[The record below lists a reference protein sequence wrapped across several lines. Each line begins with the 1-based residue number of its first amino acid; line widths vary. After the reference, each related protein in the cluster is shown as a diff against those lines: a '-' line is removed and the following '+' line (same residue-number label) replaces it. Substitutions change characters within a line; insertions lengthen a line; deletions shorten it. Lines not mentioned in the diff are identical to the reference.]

1 MLEKLIIAGSIAL
14 VMSIYPAYRIY
25 QGAKIPMYQTR
36 ISNLEHKLEIVK
48 VTEEDPASRYVKI
61 SKIEGKIFKLR
72 GKIKARQKIKA
83 MEAKWNYQEEMLKLK
98 RSQVAIDSTIK
109 LDPK

>member
-14 VMSIYPAYRIY
+14 VMSVYPAYKVY

-48 VTEEDPASRYVKI
+48 LTEEDPATRYVKI

-72 GKIKARQKIKA
+72 GKIKSRQKIKA
-83 MEAKWNYQEEMLKLK
+83 LEAKWDYQEEMLQLK

-109 LDPK
+109 IDPK

>member
-48 VTEEDPASRYVKI
+48 LTEEDPASRYVKI

-83 MEAKWNYQEEMLKLK
+83 LEAKWSYEEEMLQLK

>member
-14 VMSIYPAYRIY
+14 ALSIYPAIKVY
-25 QGAKIPMYQTR
+25 QGARIPMYQTR
-36 ISNLEHKLEIVK
+36 ITNLEHKLEIVK
-48 VTEEDPASRYVKI
+48 LTEEDPADRYVKI

-72 GKIKARQKIKA
+72 AKIKARQKIKA
-83 MEAKWNYQEEMLKLK
+83 LEAKWDYQEELLQLK

-109 LDPK
+109 IDPK

>member
-1 MLEKLIIAGSIAL
+1 MLEKLIIAGSIAI

-36 ISNLEHKLEIVK
+36 ISNLEHKLEIIK
-48 VTEEDPASRYVKI
+48 VTESDPAARYVKI
-61 SKIEGKIFKLR
+61 SKVEGKIFKLR
-72 GKIKARQKIKA
+72 GKIKERQKIKA
-83 MEAKWNYQEEMLKLK
+83 MEAKWDYQEEMLKLK
-98 RSQVAIDSTIK
+98 RSQVVVDSTIK

>member
-14 VMSIYPAYRIY
+14 VMSVYPAIKIY

-36 ISNLEHKLEIVK
+36 ISKLEHDLEIVK
-48 VTEEDPASRYVKI
+48 LIEQDPATRYVKI

-72 GKIKARQKIKA
+72 GKIKNRQKIKA
-83 MEAKWNYQEEMLKLK
+83 LEAKWDYQEEMLKLK
-98 RSQVAIDSTIK
+98 RSQVSIDSTLKI
-109 LDPK
+109 DPK

>member
-14 VMSIYPAYRIY
+14 VTSIYPAYRIY

-36 ISNLEHKLEIVK
+36 ISNLEHDLEIVK
-48 VTEEDPASRYVKI
+48 FTEQDPAKRYVKI

-72 GKIKARQKIKA
+72 GKIKNRQKIKA
-83 MEAKWNYQEEMLKLK
+83 MEAKWEYQEEMLKLK
-98 RSQVAIDSTIK
+98 RSQVSIDSTLK
-109 LDPK
+109 LEPK

>member
-1 MLEKLIIAGSIAL
+1 MLEKLIIAGSIAI
-14 VMSIYPAYRIY
+14 VMSIYPAYKIY

-48 VTEEDPASRYVKI
+48 LTEEDPASRYVKI

-72 GKIKARQKIKA
+72 GKIKERQKIKA
-83 MEAKWNYQEEMLKLK
+83 MEAKWDYQDEMLKLK
-98 RSQVAIDSTIK
+98 RSQVSIDSTIK
-109 LDPK
+109 IDPK

>member
-14 VMSIYPAYRIY
+14 AASIYPAIKIY

-36 ISNLEHKLEIVK
+36 ISNLEHKLEIIK
-48 VTEEDPASRYVKI
+48 VTESDPAARYVKI
-61 SKIEGKIFKLR
+61 SKVEGKIFKLR
-72 GKIKARQKIKA
+72 GKIKERQKIKA
-83 MEAKWNYQEEMLKLK
+83 MEAKWEYQDEMLKLK
-98 RSQVAIDSTIK
+98 RSQVSIDSTIK

>member
-14 VMSIYPAYRIY
+14 VMSAYPAYRIY
-25 QGAKIPMYQTR
+25 EGAKIPLYQNR
-36 ISNLEHKLEIVK
+36 ISNLEHKLELIK
-48 VTEEDPASRYVKI
+48 LTEQDPAARYVKI
-61 SKIEGKIFKLR
+61 SKVEGKIFKLR

-83 MEAKWNYQEEMLKLK
+83 LEAKWDYQDEMLKLK
-98 RSQVAIDSTIK
+98 RAQVAIDSTIK

>member
-14 VMSIYPAYRIY
+14 ITSAYPAYRIY

-36 ISNLEHKLEIVK
+36 ISNLEHKLEIIK
-48 VTEEDPASRYVKI
+48 VTESDPAARYVKI
-61 SKIEGKIFKLR
+61 SKVEGKIFKLR
-72 GKIKARQKIKA
+72 GKIKQRQKIKA
-83 MEAKWNYQEEMLKLK
+83 MEAKWDYQEEMLKLK
-98 RSQVAIDSTIK
+98 RSQVAVDSTIK

>member
-14 VMSIYPAYRIY
+14 VMSIYPAYKIY

>member
-14 VMSIYPAYRIY
+14 VMSVYPAYKVY
-25 QGAKIPMYQTR
+25 QGAKNPMYQTR

-48 VTEEDPASRYVKI
+48 LTEEDPASRYVKI

-72 GKIKARQKIKA
+72 GKIKSRQKIKA
-83 MEAKWNYQEEMLKLK
+83 LEAKWDYQEEMLQLK

-109 LDPK
+109 IDPK

>member
-14 VMSIYPAYRIY
+14 ITSAYPAYRIY

-36 ISNLEHKLEIVK
+36 ISNLEHKLEIIK
-48 VTEEDPASRYVKI
+48 VTESDPAARYVKI
-61 SKIEGKIFKLR
+61 SKVEGKIFKLR
-72 GKIKARQKIKA
+72 GKIKERQKIKA
-83 MEAKWNYQEEMLKLK
+83 MEAKWDYQEEMLKLK
-98 RSQVAIDSTIK
+98 RSQVAVDSTIK

>member
-1 MLEKLIIAGSIAL
+1 MLEKLIIAGSIAI
-14 VMSIYPAYRIY
+14 VMSIYPAYKIY

-48 VTEEDPASRYVKI
+48 LTEDDPASRYVKI

-72 GKIKARQKIKA
+72 GKIKERQKIKA
-83 MEAKWNYQEEMLKLK
+83 MEAKWDYQDEMLKLK
-98 RSQVAIDSTIK
+98 RSQVSIDSTIK
-109 LDPK
+109 IDPK

>member
-14 VMSIYPAYRIY
+14 VMSIYPAIKIY
-25 QGAKIPMYQTR
+25 NGAKVPMYQTR
-36 ISNLEHKLEIVK
+36 ITKLEHDLEIVK
-48 VTEEDPASRYVKI
+48 LTEQDPATRYVNI

-72 GKIKARQKIKA
+72 GKIKARQKIKV
-83 MEAKWNYQEEMLKLK
+83 MEAKWQYEEEMLKLK
-98 RSQVAIDSTIK
+98 RAQVSIDSTIK